1 MHTDIERCVRAV
13 QSKDARFDGWFF
25 TAVVTTGIYCRP
37 SCPVVPPKPE
47 NMRFYP
53 SAAACQQ
60 AGFRACKRCRPD
72 ATPGSPEWNERAD
85 LVARAMR
92 LIADGVVDRDGVPG
106 LAARLGYS
114 ARQIERQL
122 LAELGAGPLALARAQ
137 RAQTARLLIETTALP
152 ISEIAFAAGFASIRT
167 FNETV
172 REVFGLSPSE
182 LRARVPKATA
192 RTAATATTAAI
203 PGGAG
208 SGSGGAAPR
217 PGASGTG
224 GALSLRLPFRAPLN
238 PDNLFGHLAATAV
251 PGVEEWRDGALRRT
265 LRLPYGHGIV
275 ALSPRPTHID
285 CRLTLTDLRDL
296 PVAISR
302 CRRMLDLDADPV
314 AVDDR
319 LRADEL
325 LAPLVE
331 KAPGRRVP
339 RTVDEA
345 EFAVRAVLGQQV
357 STAAARTHAAR
368 LVLAHGEPI
377 DDPEGGLTHLF
388 PTPQALAALD
398 PERLALPRSR
408 RNTLIHL
415 VGLLADGSLRLGAE
429 SDWAEARDRL
439 SALPGFGPWTVE
451 VIAMRALGDPDA
463 FLPTD
468 LGMRRAA
475 EHLGLPGSP
484 AALTAHAAAW
494 RPWRA
499 YAVQYLWA
507 TDDHPIN
514 LLPTSNSD
522 PGTADRTRRT
532 ARAVAP
538 ATARTVAEPAA
549 KTHVTM

>member
-1 MHTDIERCVRAV
+1 MYTETERCVRAV

-25 TAVVTTGIYCRP
+25 TAVLTTRIYCRP

-47 NMRFYP
+47 NMTFYP

-72 ATPGSPEWNERAD
+72 TSPGSPEWNQRAD

-92 LIADGVVDRDGVPG
+92 LIADGVVDREGVPG

-114 ARQIERQL
+114 TRQIERQL

-137 RAQTARLLIETTALP
+137 RAQTARILIETTALP
-152 ISEIAFAAGFASIRT
+152 MADIAFAAGFSAIRT
-167 FNETV
+167 FNDTV
-172 REVFGLSPSE
+172 REVFALAPSE
-182 LRARVPKATA
+182 LRTRAAR
-192 RTAATATTAAI
+192 RTAPDT
-203 PGGAG
+203 PGF
-208 SGSGGAAPR
+208 
-217 PGASGTG
+217 
-224 GALSLRLPFRAPLN
+224 LSLRLPFRAPLN

-251 PGVEEWRDGALRRT
+251 PGVEEWRDGAYRRT
-265 LRLPYGHGIV
+265 LRLPYGHGVV
-275 ALSPRPTHID
+275 ALTPRPDHIA
-285 CRLTLTDLRDL
+285 CRLTLSDLRDL
-296 PVAISR
+296 TVAISR

-319 LRADEL
+319 LRTDPL
-325 LAPLVE
+325 LAPLVD

-368 LVLAHGEPI
+368 LVTAHGEPV

-388 PTPQALAALD
+388 PAPEALAALD
-398 PERLALPRSR
+398 PAALAMPRTR
-408 RNTLIHL
+408 RTTFTTL
-415 VGLLADGSLRLGAE
+415 VSQLADGTLQLGVE
-429 SDWAEARDRL
+429 SDWSETRARLLD
-439 SALPGFGPWTVE
+439 LPGFGPWTVD

-468 LGMRRAA
+468 LGIRRAA
-475 EHLGLPGSP
+475 QELGLPSTP
-484 AALTAHAAAW
+484 AALTARAAAW

-507 TDDHPIN
+507 TDSHPIN
-514 LLPTSNSD
+514 FLP
-522 PGTADRTRRT
+522 
-532 ARAVAP
+532 V
-538 ATARTVAEPAA
+538 
-549 KTHVTM
+549 